1 MSDYKKQYKQKKI
14 EVTPDYLSSIKRIS
28 EINSETSNKKDEYGI
43 FLHSLSSWILKLCK
57 LEEELRN
64 ENYFTEK
71 SFDELYQINKDLFSD
86 IQPGNYDNSYV
97 NPDFAVKT
105 FGEKNG
111 QLLTYFSTFYKL
123 YPEFAYDHITPE
135 ILKFNNLFIELSEAL
150 SKPNFTYDELKNIV
164 ISAERKDKTDDYTF
178 KLNQDYN
185 PDMCFLNSIFSDIDL
200 KDLRYIFKYGK
211 HITDN
216 EIKNA
221 KHLSEFPE
229 EKIKDQAR
237 SIVKAYIRGF
247 ELEQKDLSNKKTVNY
262 IGNIGMERLSVE
274 VIKELKKNNL
284 DALLSNIQTTPA
296 NKQYRYDHRFD
307 IALYL
312 TEEYTA
318 NSIKAY
324 ENALENTKTLLSG
337 YSGIIMFDKFGEKP
351 FSPVNKDSII
361 KLSPEQRKI
370 FGDYTTNFRASM
382 DRFMRSDET
391 SFTAVSLPSPEIGDD
406 YEKIFD
412 GIMDVNMMDTDHQEK
427 IQKNIIDVLD
437 AGEYVEVKG
446 KDKNETHI
454 KVNLHTLKN
463 PDKETNFLNIGADKN
478 IPVGEVFT
486 SPKLEGTNG
495 LIHFE
500 EVFLKGIKFENLKFT
515 FKDGYISD
523 FSCTNFDTEEEN
535 KKFIQENLLFPHK
548 TLPMGEFAIGTNTTA
563 YKLAKKYNIVNILP
577 ILIVEK
583 MGPHF
588 AIGDTCF
595 MWQEDHKIYNVID
608 RKEMIAKDNE
618 RSILRK
624 EDLMKA
630 YTNIHTDMTLPY
642 ESIEYIA
649 SVRKDGSKDYI
660 IKDGIFAVK
669 GTEELNHALLNQ

>member
-1 MSDYKKQYKQKKI
+1 MSDYKKEYEQRKAEQMS
-14 EVTPDYLSSIKRIS
+14 DYLQSVKKVS
-28 EINSETSNKKDEYGI
+28 EINAETNGRKNEYDT
-43 FLHSLSSWILKLCK
+43 FLNSLSAWILKLCR

-64 ENYFTEK
+64 ENYFTGK
-71 SFDELYQINKDLFSD
+71 NFDELYTINKDIFSD
-86 IQPGNYDNSYV
+86 LQPENYNTSYV
-97 NPDFAVKT
+97 NPDYAVKT

-111 QLLTYFSTFYKL
+111 QLLTFFSTHYKL
-123 YPEFAYDHITPE
+123 YPEYAYEHRTLDLCTY
-135 ILKFNNLFIELSEAL
+135 NNLFIKVSGIL
-150 SKPNFTYDELKNIV
+150 SKPDFTYNELRDLIV
-164 ISAERKDKTDDYTF
+164 SFESEDKVEEFTF

-185 PDMCFLNSIFSDIDL
+185 PEMSPLREIYTDL
-200 KDLRYIFKYGK
+200 DFNDLRYLFRYGK
-211 HITDN
+211 HITEN

-229 EKIKDQAR
+229 EKIKQQAH
-237 SIVKAYIRGF
+237 SIVKAYLRGF
-247 ELEQKDLSNKKTVNY
+247 ELEEKDLSKKKTVNY

-274 VIKELKKNNL
+274 IIKELKKNNL
-284 DALLSNIQTTPA
+284 DALLSNIQTTPS

-312 TEEYTA
+312 SEEYST

-324 ENALENTKTLLSG
+324 ETALNSMKELVNG

-351 FSPVNKDSII
+351 FSPVNKETTI
-361 KLSPEQRKI
+361 KLSTDQRKI
-370 FGDYTTNFRASM
+370 YGNFTTNFRASM
-382 DRFMRSDET
+382 DKFMRSDET
-391 SFTAVSLPSPEIGDD
+391 SFTAVSLPSPEIGKD

-412 GIMDVNMMDTDHQEK
+412 GIMDINMMDTDHHEK

-437 AGEYVEVKG
+437 TGEYVEVKG
-446 KDKNETHI
+446 KDKNETNI

-495 LIHFE
+495 LLHFE
-500 EVFLKGIKFENLKFT
+500 EVFLRGIKFENLKFT
-515 FKDGYISD
+515 FKDGYID
-523 FSCTNFDTEEEN
+523 DYSCTNFTTEEEN
-535 KKFIQENLLFPHK
+535 RKFIQENLLFPHK
-548 TLPMGEFAIGTNTTA
+548 TLPMGEFAIGTNTAA
-563 YKLAKKYNIVNILP
+563 YKLAKKFGIINILP

-630 YTNIHTDMTLPY
+630 YTNVHTDMTLPY

-649 SVRKDGSKDYI
+649 SVKKDGTKDYI
-660 IKDGIFAVK
+660 IKDGVFAVQ
-669 GTEELNHALLNQ
+669 GTEELNHALLN